1 MQYSCYKYIC
11 LKKMVN
17 IVFVKCNNIIN
28 ITINFGLLSERVLT
42 LVITEDKL
50 KTIPPLWLCY
60 VSSLFLTDDTSD
72 MHYND
77 TYRDRV
83 IYIKKI
89 CKNTYITEHFIAE
102 VIDIADIS
110 DILSTDT
117 YIEENLHLIK
127 EITLIS
133 PNLFYELIEDKFSNI
148 ERLLM
153 RCEMTVEKIRALN
166 KIIPEDFPRDLYN
179 IIYMQIV

>member
-1 MQYSCYKYIC
+1 
-11 LKKMVN
+11 MVN
-17 IVFVKCNNIIN
+17 IVFVKCNKVIN
-28 ITINFGLLSERVLT
+28 ITINFGLLGERVLT

-60 VSSLFLTDDTSD
+60 VSSLFLTDDTND
-72 MHYND
+72 MYYND

-89 CKNTYITEHFIAE
+89 CKNTYITEHYIAE
-102 VIDIADIS
+102 VINTVDISDISDIS

-117 YIEENLHLIK
+117 YIEENLHLIN

-148 ERLLM
+148 ERLLL

-166 KIIPEDFPRDLYN
+166 QIIPEDFPRDLYN

>member
-1 MQYSCYKYIC
+1 
-11 LKKMVN
+11 
-17 IVFVKCNNIIN
+17 
-28 ITINFGLLSERVLT
+28 
-42 LVITEDKL
+42 
-50 KTIPPLWLCY
+50 
-60 VSSLFLTDDTSD
+60 
-72 MHYND
+72 MHFND

-89 CKNTYITEHFIAE
+89 CKNAYITEHFIAE